1 LPILLFTV
9 QVPATALQLAAKDRE
24 VQELQEQN
32 AQLRQQVAEYEKAMH
47 MASEYH
53 TATQAAHQV
62 GRSRCCLKYAM
73 CQVVAGDHVQG
84 IWYGQE
90 WLLGLD

>member
-1 LPILLFTV
+1 MLFTA
-9 QVPATALQLAAKDRE
+9 QVPATALQLAAKDLE

-53 TATQAAHQV
+53 AAAQAAHQV
-62 GRSRCCLKYAM
+62 RCNRCYVQYVMRQA
-73 CQVVAGDHVQG
+73 VAGYHAQG
-84 IWYGQE
+84 LPWPE
-90 WLLGLD
+90 AVEFA